1 MKVVKHNSKKKR
13 LIVIFT
19 FLIVAVMAVL
29 VYALPQNIDEPK
41 RGKRVV
47 GGRANLRELYHFDDV
62 NDTQIVAA
70 QEFGIEPLKT
80 RGQIDS
86 VLIASLST
94 VETSNL
100 FFVEKLTHSVPYL
113 TNNASDLL
121 NTIAENF
128 QDKLRN
134 KGLAQ
139 YQIIVTSLLRTED
152 DVRRL
157 QRVNRNAVRK
167 SCHMYGTT
175 FDIAYNCFQQ
185 VDSLADFEGDVASH
199 KVLVNTLGETL
210 KELRDNERCF
220 IKYERRQPCFHITAR
235 Y

>member
-1 MKVVKHNSKKKR
+1 MKEVKHNSKKKR

-80 RGQIDS
+80 RDEIDS

-152 DVRRL
+152 D
-157 QRVNRNAVRK
+157 A
-167 SCHMYGTT
+167 SP
-175 FDIAYNCFQQ
+175 
-185 VDSLADFEGDVASH
+185 SL
-199 KVLVNTLGETL
+199 
-210 KELRDNERCF
+210 
-220 IKYERRQPCFHITAR
+220 
-235 Y
+235 

>member
-1 MKVVKHNSKKKR
+1 MKEVKHNSKKKR

-80 RGQIDS
+80 RDEIDS

-185 VDSLADFEGDVASH
+185 VDTLADFEGDVASH